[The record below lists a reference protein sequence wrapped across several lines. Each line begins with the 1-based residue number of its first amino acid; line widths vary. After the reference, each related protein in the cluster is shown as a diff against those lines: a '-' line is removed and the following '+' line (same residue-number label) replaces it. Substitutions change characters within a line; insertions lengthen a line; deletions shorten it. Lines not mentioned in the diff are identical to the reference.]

1 MVAAKTGHSTSSLT
15 NIRSYLDRMNPLH
28 GLPAALA
35 LHGLPINAKVVLP
48 KLSAVGEAN
57 LESIHRLVSAMFSIS
72 IPDFQDGGRLRN
84 VTEQFAAS
92 LIMHHNDALQ
102 DCGQSNKVPSE
113 LIERALKANVS
124 YAGKPGLTAAEIV
137 MQYSLDIKQQF
148 KADLL
153 ASKVAARGEREDSL
167 DLTMLSKIME
177 DIGEIK
183 TQNKDMATDLAA
195 TKQTLAHESEQKE
208 RYQKELEQVRI
219 QLAETQQE
227 LAEANAALERYRE
240 RFAAYDMIHHRSP
253 VEKCER
259 VPKRKRIE
267 GGTTKLNLQES
278 VDTEITQPLEEP
290 STLPPKTLS
299 IPNPEPLDVQS
310 TTPSTVPDPNNL
322 KPSAVAQLR
331 NNNKS
336 DAVNSS
342 QGDRGLTLSSALED
356 LAVAGL
362 LKSLDKFGNIA
373 SVPETIISKVN
384 VSKLRACLDLIDF
397 AGNPFDMEILRDGKK
412 AVGSSVQDAAS
423 RLTSTVLDKM
433 FELEGT
439 TAEIAQAGGNVPG
452 EAVMGLSKR
461 ISRYRDNIKTATG
474 QEHVKTGK
482 IALMEYTDYLAA
494 KREAQRVKDGLAP
507 GQEGPI
513 MQWKR
518 GGSIGQIRK

>member
-1 MVAAKTGHSTSSLT
+1 MAPSKT
-15 NIRSYLDRMNPLH
+15 
-28 GLPAALA
+28 
-35 LHGLPINAKVVLP
+35 
-48 KLSAVGEAN
+48 
-57 LESIHRLVSAMFSIS
+57 SI
-72 IPDFQDGGRLRN
+72 
-84 VTEQFAAS
+84 
-92 LIMHHNDALQ
+92 
-102 DCGQSNKVPSE
+102 
-113 LIERALKANVS
+113 KANTQKN
-124 YAGKPGLTAAEIV
+124 KPCPNLTRPIRTNHQPVCLLIIRHNECRPLAPPT
-137 MQYSLDIKQQF
+137 SIKLQ
-148 KADLL
+148 
-153 ASKVAARGEREDSL
+153 
-167 DLTMLSKIME
+167 
-177 DIGEIK
+177 
-183 TQNKDMATDLAA
+183 
-195 TKQTLAHESEQKE
+195 
-208 RYQKELEQVRI
+208 
-219 QLAETQQE
+219 
-227 LAEANAALERYRE
+227 
-240 RFAAYDMIHHRSP
+240 
-253 VEKCER
+253 
-259 VPKRKRIE
+259 
-267 GGTTKLNLQES
+267 QES

-439 TAEIAQAGGNVPG
+439 TAEIAQSGGNVPG

-461 ISRYRDNIKTATG
+461 ISRYRDNIKTVTG
-474 QEHVKTGK
+474 QEHIRTGK
-482 IALMEYTDYLAA
+482 IALMEYTDYLT
-494 KREAQRVKDGLAP
+494 
-507 GQEGPI
+507 I
-513 MQWKR
+513 W
-518 GGSIGQIRK
+518 

>member
-1 MVAAKTGHSTSSLT
+1 
-15 NIRSYLDRMNPLH
+15 
-28 GLPAALA
+28 
-35 LHGLPINAKVVLP
+35 
-48 KLSAVGEAN
+48 
-57 LESIHRLVSAMFSIS
+57 
-72 IPDFQDGGRLRN
+72 
-84 VTEQFAAS
+84 
-92 LIMHHNDALQ
+92 
-102 DCGQSNKVPSE
+102 
-113 LIERALKANVS
+113 
-124 YAGKPGLTAAEIV
+124 
-137 MQYSLDIKQQF
+137 
-148 KADLL
+148 
-153 ASKVAARGEREDSL
+153 
-167 DLTMLSKIME
+167 ME
-177 DIGEIK
+177 K
-183 TQNKDMATDLAA
+183 YK
-195 TKQTLAHESEQKE
+195 S
-208 RYQKELEQVRI
+208 
-219 QLAETQQE
+219 
-227 LAEANAALERYRE
+227 
-240 RFAAYDMIHHRSP
+240 
-253 VEKCER
+253 

-310 TTPSTVPDPNNL
+310 VPDNNL

-474 QEHVKTGK
+474 QEHIKTGK